1 MKHFGLYAL
10 FSLSLLGAVPLAAC
24 SRSAPIAVDEP
35 VMAYLSRA
43 RAAHT
48 EADLAEDEGDRGKA
62 CGALESLLAAPIPHA
77 GTPIPEVEEVL
88 ADANARLADLAIQQ
102 KDFSRANRA
111 IDEGLK
117 HVPGSG
123 YYRGHLF
130 EVRGT
135 LKSAEGKAAEA
146 SGRMDDAKRF
156 REEARAA
163 LKEAVR
169 LQEAVIVGDAGVR

>member
-1 MKHFGLYAL
+1 MKNTGLYAFFAL
-10 FSLSLLGAVPLAAC
+10 ALLGAAPLAGC
-24 SRSAPIAVDEP
+24 SRSASVAVDEP

-48 EADLAEDEGDRGKA
+48 EADLAEDEGNRAKA
-62 CGALESLLAAPIPHA
+62 LGALESLLIAPVPHA

-88 ADANARLADLAIQQ
+88 ADANARVADLAIQQ
-102 KDFSRANRA
+102 KDFPRANRA
-111 IDEGLK
+111 VDEGLK

-135 LKSAEGKAAEA
+135 LKSAEA
-146 SGRMDDAKRF
+146 SGKMDDAKRF

-169 LQEAVIVGDAGVR
+169 LQEAVIVGDAGAR

>member
-1 MKHFGLYAL
+1 MKQRFLAVILGI
-10 FSLSLLGAVPLAAC
+10 SLLAALPLAGC

-48 EADLAEDEGDRGKA
+48 EADVAEDEGDRGKA
-62 CGALESLLAAPIPHA
+62 VAALETLLKAPLPHE
-77 GTPIPEVEEVL
+77 GSSIPEVEEVL
-88 ADANARLADLAIQQ
+88 ADANARVADLSIQQ
-102 KDFSRANRA
+102 RDFPRANRA
-111 IDEGLK
+111 IEEGLK
-117 HVPGSG
+117 HVPTDG

-135 LKSAEGKAAEA
+135 LKSAEAKAAEA
-146 SGRMDDAKRF
+146 AGRADEAKRL
-156 REEARAA
+156 RDEARAA

-169 LQEAVIVGDAGVR
+169 LQEAVIVGDGGAR